1 LHRSEEREER
11 KEIARAREGEIIKN
25 VERELDNKRE
35 RERWSEIAREGRK
48 EERER
53 WEREKLR
60 KREIGKDK

>member
-25 VERELDNKRE
+25 GERESEITRE

-48 EERER
+48 EEREVG
-53 WEREKLR
+53 EGEITKE
-60 KREIGKDK
+60 REIGKDK